1 MISNFVFMS
10 LGNFKGKVGDFSKF
24 CGLSQYL
31 DFTFTW
37 RFEVVMRSDKDVKFF
52 VLLKCVVND
61 YAEMLTV
68 KNNVQ
73 DN

>member
-1 MISNFVFMS
+1 MAS
-10 LGNFKGKVGDFSKF
+10 
-24 CGLSQYL
+24 L

>member
-1 MISNFVFMS
+1 MFLNFVAS
-10 LGNFKGKVGDFSKF
+10 
-24 CGLSQYL
+24 L

-37 RFEVVMRSDKDVKFF
+37 RFEVVMCSDKDVKFF
-52 VLLKCVVND
+52 VLLKYVVND